1 MVELKASNAKSG
13 ESVHLGWYDNYKKA
27 ANAII
32 EEVRFGE
39 ADEPAGAGLPVDFN
53 YIRACHGGTDFRQVE
68 HNLHTI
74 IQRQVMNLLIGASKS
89 LRTLIR
95 MNLILILKT
104 M

>member
-39 ADEPAGAGLPVDFN
+39 ADEPADWRFEITEDVDKDEF
-53 YIRACHGGTDFRQVE
+53 DFDFEDDVDE
-68 HNLHTI
+68 SFYDPY
-74 IQRQVMNLLIGASKS
+74 MGCDCFE
-89 LRTLIR
+89 
-95 MNLILILKT
+95 
-104 M
+104 